1 METDH
6 LIARLSAAAAPVQ
19 RLPSPLGCLA
29 IWLALSVP
37 YMALIVI
44 LMSPRAD
51 LGAKLLDATF
61 AIEQSAALATGILAA
76 LAAFSSV
83 VPGLSRRLL
92 VLAVISWAI
101 WFASVGV
108 GCLKDAINVGVY
120 ELSFSFDLICLPAT
134 TLVGFV
140 PAVVMVYLLRR
151 GAPLYPYLS
160 AFLGGL
166 AAAGLGNFGLRLFHP
181 QDASLMVLV
190 WQLGSVMLLTVAF
203 GLAGPKLLS
212 WSRVNQEARSR
223 LGL

>member
-6 LIARLSAAAAPVQ
+6 LIARLSTEVVPVQ
-19 RLPSPLGCLA
+19 RLPRPLSCLA
-29 IWLALSVP
+29 IWLALSIP
-37 YMALIVI
+37 YIALIVA

-51 LGAKLLDATF
+51 LSAKFLDTIFVA
-61 AIEQSAALATGILAA
+61 EQSAALATGILAA

-83 VPGLSRRLL
+83 VPGRSRRFLL
-92 VLAVISWAI
+92 LPLISWAL

-108 GCLKDAINVGVY
+108 GCLKDVIDVGLSG
-120 ELSFSFDLICLPAT
+120 LSFKIDLICLPAT
-134 TLVGFV
+134 TVVGFG
-140 PAVVMVYLLRR
+140 PAVAMAYLLRR

-166 AAAGLGNFGLRLFHP
+166 AAAGLGNFGLRLFHT

-190 WQLGSVMLLTVAF
+190 WQLGSVMLLTAAF
-203 GLAGPKLLS
+203 GLAGPKLLN
-212 WSRVNQEARSR
+212 WSRVNRETRTR